1 MSKGKGRTRAAPT
14 CEATTRS
21 GGRCSRQAVDGSTRC
36 RQHAEGSGKLTDQ
49 QQRFVE
55 EYLIDLNGAGAARRA
70 GYSEGAARVAA
81 HRLLTN
87 DNIREAINERLARL
101 AMGKDEVLR
110 RLAEQARGSFEPF
123 LVDDPDRPG
132 GVRID
137 LSTADARLAYGAL
150 KKVKIKTMFID
161 EDARQETVEIELI
174 DSQAALV
181 HLGKAHGLFVE
192 KHEVTGKDGAP
203 LVPARTLL
211 PVARLSDAALEE
223 LEKALQD
230 GEDDAGIG

>member
-1 MSKGKGRTRAAPT
+1 MSQGKNRTRAAPT

-70 GYSEGAARVAA
+70 GYAESSAHVAA
-81 HRLLTN
+81 HRLLIN
-87 DNIREAINERLARL
+87 DKVREAVEKRLAEL

-110 RLAEQARGSFEPF
+110 RLAEQARGSLTPF
-123 LVDDPDRPG
+123 LVYDPSRPG
-132 GVRID
+132 KVRID
-137 LSTADARLAYGAL
+137 LSTPDAQLAYATL
-150 KKVKIKTMFID
+150 KKVKIKTVVLG
-161 EDARQETVEIELI
+161 EDAVQETVEVELI
-174 DSQAALV
+174 DAQAALV